1 MNKTG
6 AELLI
11 YALEQVGVKYTF
23 GIPGVHN
30 IELYDQ
36 LNSSKSI
43 TPMLVTHELAGAFMA
58 DAISRTADSR
68 FEVGAMVIVPAAG
81 TTHAASGIGEAFL
94 DGIPMLVISGG
105 TRRDSGRSFQLHQL
119 DQEKI
124 IGGLVKKF
132 FLIKDHS
139 SIVKTVYEAYEIA
152 IAGTPGP
159 VFIELPADIQMF
171 NGEVAELPPYQRKA
185 DTSKIKSDDLNQIV
199 SLLKSAN
206 QVGIY
211 AGWGAKEATAELIV
225 LAEKLNAPV
234 ATTMQGLS
242 VFPASHPLHT
252 GFGMGVS
259 AVPAGFNA
267 FKNCDVVIAV
277 GARFSE
283 LATGSFGINPP
294 EKLIHIDI
302 NPEVF
307 NKNYPAKVTAAIDA
321 KRALTQILESLGDF
335 KAQNSSVSQKIA
347 QDKKEYFASW
357 RESLNRKKVSPG
369 HFFYHLRK
377 LLPADSFVV
386 VDDGN
391 HTFLTAEL
399 MPILKTKGFIS
410 PTDYNAMGYAVPA
423 AIATKL
429 AHKNHNVVAIVGD
442 GAFLMTGLELI
453 TAKAYELGVIVF
465 VFSDGELGQISK
477 LQSTPLNRKTCTV
490 LNEVDLSGI
499 AQAAGC
505 EYVALENDLTLEKN
519 LEHVF
524 SLSQKNCPILVNV
537 NISYE
542 KQTQFT
548 KGVIK
553 TNLSRF
559 PLFEKFRFIG
569 RALKRHT
576 LG

>member
-6 AELLI
+6 AELVV
-11 YALEQVGVKYTF
+11 YALEQIGVKYTF

-30 IELYDQ
+30 VEIYDQ
-36 LNSSKSI
+36 LNSSSKI

-58 DAISRTADSR
+58 DAISRTADSSQ
-68 FEVGAMVIVPAAG
+68 EIGAMVIVPAAG

-94 DGIPMLVISGG
+94 DGIPMMVISGG

-132 FLIKDHS
+132 YLVTDHN
-139 SIVKTVYEAYEIA
+139 SIIQTIYDAYELA
-152 IAGTPGP
+152 TSGTPGP
-159 VFIELPADIQMF
+159 VFIEVPADIQMF
-171 NGEVAELPPYQRKA
+171 SGAVTELRPYSPKIER
-185 DTSKIKSDDLNQIV
+185 SKIESSELAKIKK
-199 SLLKSAN
+199 LLTEAK

-211 AGWGAKEATAELIV
+211 AGWGAKEASAELIN

-242 VFPASHPLHT
+242 VFPANHPLHS
-252 GFGMGVS
+252 GFGFGVS
-259 AVPAGFNA
+259 AVPAAFNA
-267 FKNCDVVIAV
+267 FKACDVMVVI

-283 LATGSFGINPP
+283 LATGSFGVNPP

-302 NPEVF
+302 NPAVF
-307 NKNYPAKVTAAIDA
+307 NKNYPATVTVAMDA
-321 KRALTQILESLGDF
+321 KLAVTQILEELQNF
-335 KAQNSSVSQKIA
+335 KIPVNNELLAKIA
-347 QDKKEYFASW
+347 QDKKEYFATW
-357 RESLNRKKVSPG
+357 TETLNNKRVSPG
-369 HFFYHLRK
+369 YFFKYLREQ
-377 LLPADSFVV
+377 LSPDGFVV
-386 VDDGN
+386 ADDGN

-399 MPILKTKGFIS
+399 MPILKSKNFIS

-429 AHKNHNVVAIVGD
+429 SHPDKEVVAIVGD

-453 TAKAYELGVIVF
+453 TAKAYELGVIIF

-477 LQSTPLNRKTCTV
+477 LQLTPLNRKTCTV
-490 LNEVDLSGI
+490 LNAVDLSGI
-499 AQAAGC
+499 AKASGAN
-505 EYVALENDLTLEKN
+505 YLTIENDLEIEARVKEAFALTKKRQP
-519 LEHVF
+519 V
-524 SLSQKNCPILVNV
+524 LVNV

-553 TNLSRF
+553 TNLAVSV
-559 PLFEKFRFIG
+559 L
-569 RALKRHT
+569 
-576 LG
+576 